1 MNLSRAD
8 LLRRR
13 IAFYRRSLHEGLV
26 GSVAILYLREL
37 EKAEAELA
45 KIEGS
50 KGPSSDA
57 GPLSDKA
64 D

>member
-1 MNLSRAD
+1 MKLSRAD

-37 EKAEAELA
+37 DKAEAELA
-45 KIEGS
+45 KIERFT
-50 KGPSSDA
+50 GPSSDA
-57 GPLSDKA
+57 APLPDKT